1 MKNNILIYIGIGN
14 LIIGLIVL
22 FVLIWKKEK
31 TKGFLLFLFILL
43 CPVIAPGF
51 LLISWCL
58 RKLFHMKEIDLDDL
72 SFHTDKLEMITGPEF
87 EKEIDVVPI
96 EEVLLIS
103 NNHNKRRV
111 ILDILKEDYNNSLTA
126 ITSALESEDSETSHY
141 VATIITDVKSEFK
154 STVQKMQESLN
165 TYQDDVEICCLIID
179 YIDVFLKKNVLTEI
193 EEMTYIKQYVQLM
206 EKLYTEHKETITG
219 KMYKSTIC
227 YLLKV
232 KNASKALI
240 WGERAIAECPN
251 DLEAYKGVLKLY
263 FEIKDK
269 NKFFN
274 ALNKMKSSNVQ
285 FDHESMELVRFY
297 QV

>member
-1 MKNNILIYIGIGN
+1 MENNVLIYIGVSNI
-14 LIIGLIVL
+14 IIGFIVL

-31 TKGFLLFLFILL
+31 TKGFLLFLFVLL

-51 LLISWCL
+51 LFISWCL
-58 RKLFHMKEIDLDDL
+58 RKLLYIKQIDLGNL

-87 EKEIDVVPI
+87 EKEIDVVPV

-126 ITSALESEDSETSHY
+126 ITGALESEDSETSHY

-154 STVQKMQESLN
+154 ATVQKMQESLN
-165 TYQDDVEICCLIID
+165 TYKDDVEICCLIID
-179 YIDVFLKKNVLTEI
+179 YIDAFLKKNVLTEI
-193 EEMTYIKQYVQLM
+193 EEMTYVDQYVKIM
-206 EKLYTEHKETITG
+206 EKLYTGYKETITG
-219 KMYKSTIC
+219 KMYKNTIC

-232 KNASKALI
+232 KNVSKALI
-240 WGERAIAECPN
+240 WGERAIVECPN

-269 NKFFN
+269 NKFFDT
-274 ALNKMKSSNVQ
+274 LSKMKNSNVQ

-297 QV
+297 QI